1 MSKLYTEKDI
11 KQMLDQG
18 QCLSSLPADAKF
30 SPMARDLLRQQK
42 IRPSTKPV
50 AASPSESSKNLKRL
64 LVPVS
69 MIPSC
74 LILNT
79 IGLLGGDPKTAK
91 DLEKFFYSPEIESLK
106 QCICEIGKRIWNKG
120 YVDGNGGNITVRVGD
135 NLVLCT
141 PTLISKVL

>member
-50 AASPSESSKNLKRL
+50 AASIRVFETWNRL
-64 LVPVS
+64 TGPLYP
-69 MIPSC
+69 
-74 LILNT
+74 
-79 IGLLGGDPKTAK
+79 
-91 DLEKFFYSPEIESLK
+91 
-106 QCICEIGKRIWNKG
+106 
-120 YVDGNGGNITVRVGD
+120 
-135 NLVLCT
+135 
-141 PTLISKVL
+141 